1 MGASNEEGR
10 VIVVTGAN
18 AGIGK
23 EVVRQLAEQGHQV
36 VAVSRS
42 REKGARAVDEIQAA
56 VPAAKIDLV
65 QGGLSTIAGVRAL
78 AQMLLAQYPRIHVL
92 INNAGVWMTKRELN
106 ADGLE
111 MTYMVNH
118 MAPFLLS
125 NLLLDRLK
133 ESAPARIVNVN
144 AGLYAMGEANL
155 EKVPT
160 GENFHR
166 FKTYMHSK
174 MCNMLATLELAR
186 RIEGSGVTVNALHP
200 GVIRTN
206 LGVSA
211 GPLGWLIRAIK
222 LFWTSPEEGAKP
234 VVRLATDPALEGVS
248 GKYFEIYQEKP
259 VTEAAQ
265 DRELAKRLW
274 VLGESTAGE

>member
-1 MGASNEEGR
+1 MTEDSTEQR

-23 EVVRQLAEQGHQV
+23 EMVRQLAEQGHHV

-42 REKGARAVDEIQAA
+42 REKGERALDEVRAA
-56 VPAAKIDLV
+56 VPSATIDLV
-65 QGGLSTIAGVRAL
+65 QGDLSTIAGVKAL
-78 AQMLLAQYPRIHVL
+78 AETLLAQYPRIHVL

-118 MAPFLLS
+118 MAPFILS
-125 NLLLDRLK
+125 NLLLDRLS

-155 EKVPT
+155 EQVPT

-174 MCNMLATLELAR
+174 MCNMLATMELAR
-186 RIEGSGVTVNALHP
+186 RIEGNGVTVNALHP

-206 LGVSA
+206 LGVSS
-211 GPLGWLIRAIK
+211 GPMGWLLRVIK

-248 GKYFEIYQEKP
+248 GKYFEVYKEKP
-259 VTEAAQ
+259 LVDAAQ
-265 DRELAKRLW
+265 DRDASRRLW
-274 VLGESTAGE
+274 ELSEATAGA